1 MVGPSYSGSGGGS
14 ARICLGDSLVFF
26 LPEEDLEVLAFH
38 SVPIPRVDMGDDDY
52 LF

>member
-1 MVGPSYSGSGGGS
+1 
-14 ARICLGDSLVFF
+14 